1 VVRLID
7 QFDTDEAARSCSLSH
22 VLRPLTAP
30 ATSARSSR
38 RAAAFRPEDTGALL
52 HHSCICKLNRE
63 AQLPVNSP
71 STRAAGCTGSAPV
84 RVCPTPDDGVGNGSG
99 GAVDGNTEF
108 VRLFRP
114 RPGSAPDTPSV
125 PTTRRQLHLTG
136 GGDGA
141 LRVHGPARSARM
153 IAEVIC

>member
-1 VVRLID
+1 MYHVKLLVPLRFTRNKVRWAGVMAARVFEGSRKTAAQPDGGSHWAIPAAEGEYERLVKEYENVSISVVRLID

-63 AQLPVNSP
+63 AQLPVSSP
-71 STRAAGCTGSAPV
+71 
-84 RVCPTPDDGVGNGSG
+84 
-99 GAVDGNTEF
+99 
-108 VRLFRP
+108 
-114 RPGSAPDTPSV
+114 
-125 PTTRRQLHLTG
+125 
-136 GGDGA
+136 
-141 LRVHGPARSARM
+141 
-153 IAEVIC
+153 